1 MSGRQLIL
9 LRHAKSSWA
18 DPGQADHERP
28 LSGRGRRQTD
38 AVARWLQARDAEP
51 DLVLCSSALRTRET
65 WERMRTLLHWEVPVE
80 VEPALYLADA
90 AAILEQVAAQ
100 GGAAGRVLV
109 LGHNPGISQAAGAL
123 ARREIE
129 LRTACLAWLEADGA
143 WERQARLPLP
153 AARLLHLSCPERE
166 PADEA

>member
-1 MSGRQLIL
+1 MPLCQLIL

-18 DPGQADHERP
+18 DPGQADHDRP
-28 LSGRGRRQTD
+28 LNGRGRRQTD
-38 AVARWLQARDAEP
+38 AVARWLHARDAEP
-51 DLVLCSSALRTRET
+51 DLVLCSAARRTRET
-65 WERMRTLLHWEVPVE
+65 WERIQALLHWDAPVQ
-80 VEPALYLADA
+80 VEPALYLAEA
-90 AAILEQVAAQ
+90 ETLLEQVAAH

-129 LRTACLAWLEADGA
+129 LRTACLAWLELDDA
-143 WERQARLPLP
+143 WERLARLPLP
-153 AARLLHLSCPERE
+153 AARLHHLSCPERE